1 MQYLV
6 LATRLLRMERAIS
19 ASDANQRFSELLRE
33 VSEGES
39 FTVMS
44 RGRAVARVLP
54 VDRGQEQRSIQ
65 RLLTFVAG
73 LPVRHAGNWSRGD
86 LYE

>member
-1 MQYLV
+1 MDK
-6 LATRLLRMERAIS
+6 AIT
-19 ASDANQRFSELLRE
+19 ASEANQHFSELLRE

-44 RGRAVARVLP
+44 RGRPVARVLP
-54 VDRGQEQRSIQ
+54 IDRHQEAQSVRN
-65 RLLTFVAG
+65 LLAFVAD
-73 LPVRHAGNWSRGD
+73 LPVRHAGAWSRDD

>member
-1 MQYLV
+1 MD
-6 LATRLLRMERAIS
+6 RAIS
-19 ASDANQRFSELLRE
+19 ATEANQRFSEILRD
-33 VSEGES
+33 VAQGES

-54 VDRGQEQRSIQ
+54 VDRDGERQSLTE
-65 RLLTFVAG
+65 LLAFVEKLPRRRAG
-73 LPVRHAGNWSRGD
+73 SWSRND